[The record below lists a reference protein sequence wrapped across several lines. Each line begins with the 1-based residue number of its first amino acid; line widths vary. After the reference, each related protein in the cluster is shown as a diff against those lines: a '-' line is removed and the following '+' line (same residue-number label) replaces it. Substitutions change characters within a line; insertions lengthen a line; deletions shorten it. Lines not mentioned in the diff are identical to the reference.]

1 MIPESKELKFDRDYV
16 TYEDFGAVG
25 DGKSED
31 FGAIYKAHEYA
42 NAHGLTVKG
51 TPGKTYY
58 INDTKLGTDKV
69 HVATIKTNVDW
80 CGANFI
86 IDDTNLTV
94 RKDMYDLRVVALKPI
109 FSVEPEEEHKKF
121 KIDAPEI
128 LSKITAEGLNQKT
141 KKIDLGIDS
150 LGPVMIIPYNSAHG
164 VFRRRGYTQY
174 EGEPMHEIII
184 LDKDGNVSEETP
196 IMFSYASLDYI
207 DVYKLDPSTAITVEN
222 GVFTTLES
230 RINLND
236 KKEDGTYDYLVQG
249 YIFRGLS
256 VTRSYTTVKNI
267 EHIVTGGFTL
277 LERVEQNLEG
287 PMYHG
292 FFRAATANEIT
303 FKDCIMP
310 GRTAPGP
317 GYGHSSYNFG
327 ALYVNKIVLDGCVQ
341 PNFWVTVDPETYEV
355 KNATKYDKNAIG
367 HAVKTSKDA
376 RVGMGTVNVKGKQE
390 GFFWGIG
397 GTNYCKN
404 MEYRN
409 STLTRFD
416 AHAGLYN
423 GKVVNCN
430 ISALELTGYGD
441 FEFSDCNWYQYSDI
455 TAILDLRSDYG
466 YHWQG
471 DILVKNINAYALDS
485 EKLFLARHYFNNW
498 YYGYTCSIPNITLDN
513 VRYFNQVSE
522 EPIKHGF
529 KVHLFRFTRGS
540 ERMHLDN
547 AGIPGIFAVSD
558 KDGDGFI
565 DEPRFISEVDGTF
578 LPQTDLDGDGK
589 IGNTYLRYADYIV
602 NPRYKAGAV
611 HPTCLANLNKTRP
624 PKYFKVI
631 NNKDENG
638 EFFAS
643 YIVKDT
649 SDINVSDGGWYRDMD
664 SPDTMGG
671 FFGGTKF
678 IYGDGHDDYVIG
690 TADKQNVGG
699 GITFLNEYDPLP
711 F

>member
-1 MIPESKELKFDRDYV
+1 MCNKELELGRDYV

-25 DGKSED
+25 DGKTED
-31 FGAIYKAHEYA
+31 FEAIYKAHEYA
-42 NAHGLTVKG
+42 NAHGLAVKG

-58 INDTKLGTDKV
+58 IRDTKLGTDTV
-69 HVATIKTNVDW
+69 HIAKIRTNVDW
-80 CGANFI
+80 CGAHFI
-86 IDDTNLTV
+86 IDDTDLTV

-109 FSVEPEEEHKKF
+109 FAVEPDEEHNKF
-121 KIDAPEI
+121 KIEDPEI
-128 LSKITAEGLNQKT
+128 LSRIASQGINQKT
-141 KKIDLGIDS
+141 KKIDLGIDFD
-150 LGPVMIIPYNSAHG
+150 GPVMIIPVNSAHN
-164 VFRRRGYTQY
+164 VFRRRGYTMFL
-174 EGEPMHEIII
+174 GEPMHEIIL

-196 IMFSYASLDYI
+196 IMFNYNSI
-207 DVYKLDPSTAITVEN
+207 DCITVFKLDPSTAITVEN

-249 YIFRGLS
+249 YIFRGLF

-267 EHIVTGGFTL
+267 EHIVKGGFTL
-277 LERVEQNLEG
+277 LERAEQNVEG

-292 FFRAATANEIT
+292 FFRAEGANEIT

-341 PNFWVTVDPETYEV
+341 PNFWVTVDPVTYEV
-355 KNATKYDKNAIG
+355 KNATEYDENAIG
-367 HAVKTSKDA
+367 HARKTSKEA
-376 RVGMGTVNVKGKQE
+376 RVGMGTIDVNGKAE
-390 GFFWGIG
+390 GFFWGLG

-409 STLTRFD
+409 STITRFD

-423 GKVVNCN
+423 GKVHNCN

-441 FEFSDCNWYQYSDI
+441 FEFSDCNWYQYSDVI
-455 TAILDLRSDYG
+455 GLLDLRSDYG
-466 YHWQG
+466 YHWHG
-471 DILVKNINAYALDS
+471 DIHVKNVNAYTLDS
-485 EKLFLARHYFNNW
+485 KRLYLARHYFNNW
-498 YYGYTCSIPNITLDN
+498 YYGYTCAIPSITVDN
-513 VRYFNQVSE
+513 VRFFDQTSE
-522 EPIKHGF
+522 ESLNPDSF
-529 KVHLFRFTRGS
+529 KVHLFRFTPGS

-558 KDGDGFI
+558 ADGDGFI
-565 DEPRFISEVDGTF
+565 DEPRFISDEDGTF

-589 IGNTYLRYADYIV
+589 VGNTYLRYADYIV

-624 PKYFKVI
+624 PKYFKVL
-631 NNKDENG
+631 NNTNENG
-638 EFFAS
+638 E
-643 YIVKDT
+643 YLVNYVIKDT
-649 SDINVSDGGWYRDMD
+649 SGLGVSDGGWYRGADA
-664 SPDTMGG
+664 PDTMGG

-678 IYGDGHDDYVIG
+678 IFGEGENDYVIG
-690 TADKQNVGG
+690 TADNQKVGG